1 MAGGCTTQEVVVA
14 HSVPLVTPQA
24 PYPEAGL
31 LDVGVIVFDS
41 GVPDGEIS
49 EEVMEGTALFVMW
62 LITDHTVTYRNENLF
77 LANPLTLLALPLGL
91 MLTWGSRLA
100 RSWLRVIWLVLAVSG
115 ALGLVLKIIP
125 LFNQDNWR
133 LIALILP
140 VSLGFAGAFH
150 LDRLLAR
157 ASAPG
162 RAPSGQPLSS
172 SLKTP

>member
-1 MAGGCTTQEVVVA
+1 V
-14 HSVPLVTPQA
+14 L
-24 PYPEAGL
+24 GL
-31 LDVGVIVFDS
+31 
-41 GVPDGEIS
+41 P
-49 EEVMEGTALFVMW
+49 GTALFVMW

-77 LANPLTLLALPLGL
+77 LDNPLTLLALPLGL